1 MRAFNVSRLKIVPNI
16 TMLDCLF
23 WSSPKRNQRVV
34 LSRRFFFI
42 IFLSLPLL
50 GVATK
55 VSAEPNI
62 IGLQQVQPAVTGNS
76 SESQLLLLGLIIN
89 GKVVVESIRVRGR
102 EDGEKAVNF
111 DSWLVP
117 LEDLRKPLKLEI
129 SRLPGGEIEVSA
141 PTIKGKYRL
150 VNTITDNQLGT
161 VISIA
166 DLRAIAG
173 VPVTFDIYKY
183 ALVIDFPEETI
194 RRRPQVIEPVPVTEG
209 LPIISPPAISLNA
222 IEQRVNVNGGEG
234 RDTNTSGELRAV
246 GNILDTSWSVRLDQ
260 PTLDQ
265 PQTWNIAEASVIRQ
279 QPGSDIVA
287 GSQIPFWRR
296 RGGGES
302 YWGLTYVGRQGFV
315 PPTQDFGA
323 EFLVTDRLQSRRVGR
338 SISGQATPGSIVK
351 LVRGG
356 SQDTLDEVLV
366 NSSGIFRFD
375 NVVVS
380 SSGQDAFGQDYQLL
394 IYPKGELLNNPEIR
408 LPQFTTTPGQLP
420 QGASAWVAS
429 GGANRV
435 TNGTF
440 GDFNEYRGGAL
451 YRRGLSESLTVGL
464 GVAYDRGV
472 LGVGEVFWQPND
484 LPLEVALFTAAGTN
498 TDFVGRLSYRP
509 SPDFYLNANS
519 DNTSTRTNTRWRLN
533 SNLSALGEYD
543 TLRGA
548 RAGVEYIANSLNSS
562 TFATATID
570 DQARTAVSVNQRLD
584 RWQVSLLRNESNL
597 VGQVAY
603 QLTDAPS
610 SQYGH
615 RLIAGY
621 QLSQQRETNNQPRN
635 DSITSLTW
643 QYRSPDLTSYGT
655 SAWQLELGYNWG
667 NSGSGISAGVNLD
680 LIPGWRLQGNYRGI
694 RENSN
699 QSDFSVALVTTLLF
713 DGGAR
718 GTQNQI
724 SDLRTFGRIE
734 ATAFFDTNQNGRQ
747 DRGEQNYWDPL
758 LLRINQNSLSFY
770 RTRVE
775 GQTGVVTLPPGSYR
789 VDIDPSG
796 YPPNYRSKIESQ
808 RMDVVASGTTRIAI
822 PLTPSYTVTGVLKD
836 QNGNLVADTR
846 VELLSADGKVVTDSV
861 TNSAGLFY
869 LESLGQGQYKFK
881 VGEFPVS
888 PTGLKIDST
897 TKPLQEI
904 TLTVQLSSP
913 SPQPKSQNCQKPLL
927 TLHSCPLLKSSEISL
942 QSENID
948 ISDVFSIPPGDSA
961 VQIPSDLSRTNPQM
975 EQLLNSGYVLAK

>member
-1 MRAFNVSRLKIVPNI
+1 MPERLF
-16 TMLDCLF
+16 L
-23 WSSPKRNQRVV
+23 SSLKGKQRVG
-34 LSRRFFFI
+34 LSRKLFFI
-42 IFLSLPLL
+42 IFLPLI
-50 GVATK
+50 GEANK
-55 VSAEPNI
+55 VSAKPDV
-62 IGLQQVQPAVTGNS
+62 IGLQQVQPTVTGNS

-111 DSWLVP
+111 DGWLVP
-117 LEDLRKPLKLEI
+117 LEDLKKPLKLEI

-150 VNTITDNQLGT
+150 TNTITDNQLGT

-166 DLRAIAG
+166 DLRAIVG
-173 VPVTFDIYKY
+173 VPVTFDVYKY
-183 ALVIDFPEETI
+183 GLVIDFPEEAI

-209 LPIISPPAISLNA
+209 LPVISPPAISLHA
-222 IEQRVNVNGGEG
+222 IEQRVNTNGGEG
-234 RDTNTSGELRAV
+234 RDTNTNGELRAV
-246 GNILDTSWSVRLDQ
+246 GNILDTSWSVRLEQ
-260 PTLDQ
+260 PTLDHT
-265 PQTWNIAEASVIRQ
+265 QTWNIAEASIIRQ
-279 QPGSDIVA
+279 QPRSDIIA

-302 YWGLTYVGRQGFV
+302 YWGLTYIERQGFV
-315 PPTQDFGA
+315 PPTQDFGSD
-323 EFLVTDRLQSRRVGR
+323 FLVTDRLQSRRVGR
-338 SISGQATPGSIVK
+338 SISGQAAPGSIVR

-356 SQDTLDEVLV
+356 SQDALDEVLV

-380 SSGQDAFGQDYQLL
+380 SSGQDTFGQDYQLL

-435 TNGTF
+435 TSGTF

-464 GVAYDRGV
+464 GVAHDRGV
-472 LGVGEVFWQPND
+472 LGVGEVFWQPNN

-509 SPDFYLNANS
+509 SSDFYVNANS
-519 DNTSTRTNTRWRLN
+519 DNTSTRTNARWRLN
-533 SNLSALGEYD
+533 PNFSALGEYD

-548 RAGVEYIANSLNSS
+548 RVGVEYIANSINSS

-584 RWQVSLLRNESNL
+584 RWQASLLRNESNL

-621 QLSQQRETNNQPRN
+621 QLSQQSEASNQPIN
-635 DSITSLTW
+635 DSLTSLTW

-655 SAWQLELGYNWG
+655 SAWQLEAGYNWG
-667 NSGSGISAGVNLD
+667 SSGSGISAGVNLD

-699 QSDFSVALVTTLLF
+699 QSDFSVSLATTLLF

-718 GTQNQI
+718 GTRNQI
-724 SDLRTFGRIE
+724 SDLRTVGRIE
-734 ATAFFDTNQNGRQ
+734 ATAFFDSNQNGRQ
-747 DRGEQNYWDPL
+747 DRGEKNYWDPL

-770 RTRVE
+770 RTQVE
-775 GQTGVVTLPPGSYR
+775 GQTGVITLPPNSYR

-846 VELLSADGKVVTDSV
+846 VELVSADGKVVIDSV

-881 VGEFPVS
+881 IGEFLVS
-888 PTGLKIDST
+888 PGDLKIDST
-897 TKPLQEI
+897 TNPLQEVN
-904 TLTVQLSSP
+904 LTVQLSSP
-913 SPQPKSQNCQKPLL
+913 SSQPKSQNREKTPP
-927 TLHSCPLLKSSEISL
+927 TLHLCPLLKSSGIFP
-942 QSENID
+942 QSESIE
-948 ISDVFSIPPGDSA
+948 ISDVFSISFDDSA
-961 VQIPSDLSRTNPQM
+961 VQRPSGLFRANPQM